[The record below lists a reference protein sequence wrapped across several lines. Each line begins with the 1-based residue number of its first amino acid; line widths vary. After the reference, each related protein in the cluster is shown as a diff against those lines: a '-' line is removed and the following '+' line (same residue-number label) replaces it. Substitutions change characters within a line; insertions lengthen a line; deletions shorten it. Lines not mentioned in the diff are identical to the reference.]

1 MEKMDTLK
9 EQITYYDKAA
19 ELKKHK
25 EGMLNVRLEQQ
36 HKDLLKGL
44 AAQQK
49 ISTSAYIR
57 QLINSFA
64 LPTE

>member
-1 MEKMDTLK
+1 MSK
-9 EQITYYDKAA
+9 QN
-19 ELKKHK
+19 K
-25 EGMLNVRLEQQ
+25 EGMLNVRLHSAQKEVV
-36 HKDLLKGL
+36 KGL

-57 QLINSFA
+57 QLIHSFA

>member
-1 MEKMDTLK
+1 MSKK
-9 EQITYYDKAA
+9 NKAD
-19 ELKKHK
+19 
-25 EGMLNVRLEQQ
+25 MLNVRLQPEQ
-36 HKDLLKGL
+36 KEALKQL

-57 QLINSFA
+57 QLIHSFA